1 MLKARIDHRAEFA
14 FDVVSNLVGGAMEYW
29 VSEHT
34 VAMVW
39 AECHNNDTIK
49 RLAGMYL
56 IGSSERA
63 ELNLANLKAELVSV
77 FGIDLD
83 RVK

>member
-1 MLKARIDHRAEFA
+1 MLKARIDERAEFA

-39 AECHNNDTIK
+39 SECYNNDTIK
-49 RLAGMYL
+49 RLSGMYL

-77 FGIDLD
+77 FGIKLE
-83 RVK
+83 VVA